1 MKVELTV
8 PSDLSEISLKQYQ
21 KFLKLQDS
29 NEDSYFLQCKMI
41 EIFCNLDA
49 KSVRMLKVGDADR
62 VVDILNNMFEAK
74 PDLIRTFK
82 IGGVEYGII
91 PDLDEISLGEY
102 IDLDTYIGDWQNM
115 QIAMN
120 VLYRPISKKIGDKY
134 LINEYTLDAKEKLE
148 EIPMDIVLGSIF
160 FLYNLGI
167 ELSMVMVDYLE
178 DPQMDSLMQQ
188 QTFQENMDGIKASS
202 LASLKTILDELK
214 ILPN

>member
-1 MKVELTV
+1 MKVELII
-8 PSDLSEISLKQYQ
+8 PSNLSEISLKQYQ
-21 KFLKLQDS
+21 KFLKIQETND
-29 NEDSYFLQCKMI
+29 DSYFLQCKMI

-49 KSVRMLKVGDADR
+49 KSARLLKLTDADR
-62 VVDILNNMFEAK
+62 IVEIINNMFEAK
-74 PDLIRTFK
+74 PSLIRTFK

-91 PDLDEISLGEY
+91 PDLDEMSLGEY
-102 IDLDTYIGDWQNM
+102 IDLDTYIGDWENM

-167 ELSMVMVDYLE
+167 DLSKTMVNYLE
-178 DPQMDSLMQQ
+178 TPQMDSLMQEQ
-188 QTFQENMDGIKASS
+188 IFQESMDGIKASS
-202 LASLKTILDELK
+202 LHSLKTILEDLK
-214 ILPN
+214 ISLN

>member
-8 PSDLSEISLKQYQ
+8 PSNLSEISLKQYQ
-21 KFLKLQDS
+21 KFLKLQES

-49 KSVRMLKVGDADR
+49 KSVRLLKLTDADR
-62 VVDILNNMFEAK
+62 IVEIINNMFEAK
-74 PDLIRTFK
+74 PGLIRTFK

-120 VLYRPISKKIGDKY
+120 VLYRPISKKIGNKY
-134 LINEYTLDAKEKLE
+134 LINEYALDAKEKLE
-148 EIPMDIVLGSIF
+148 EIPMDVVLGSIF
-160 FLYNLGI
+160 FLWNLGI
-167 ELSMVMVDYLE
+167 DLSKTMVNYLE
-178 DPQMDSLMQQ
+178 TPQMDSLMQEQ
-188 QTFQENMDGIKASS
+188 IFQESMDGFKASS
-202 LASLKTILDELK
+202 LHSLKTILEELK
-214 ILPN
+214 ISLN

>member
-1 MKVELTV
+1 MKVELII

-21 KFLKLQDS
+21 KFLKIQETND
-29 NEDSYFLQCKMI
+29 DSYFLQCKMI

-49 KSVRMLKVGDADR
+49 KSARLLKLTDADR
-62 VVDILNNMFEAK
+62 IVEIINNMFEDK
-74 PDLIRTFK
+74 PSLIRTFK

-91 PDLDEISLGEY
+91 PDLDEMSLGEY

-148 EIPMDIVLGSIF
+148 EIPMDVVLGSIF
-160 FLYNLGI
+160 FLWNLGI
-167 ELSMVMVDYLE
+167 DLSKTMVNYLE
-178 DPQMDSLMQQ
+178 APQMDSLMQEQ
-188 QTFQENMDGIKASS
+188 IFQESMDGIKASS
-202 LASLKTILDELK
+202 LHSLKTILEDLK
-214 ILPN
+214 ISLN

>member
-21 KFLKLQDS
+21 KFLKLQES

-82 IGGVEYGII
+82 IGGVDYGMI
-91 PDLDEISLGEY
+91 PDLDDISLGEY

-120 VLYRPISKKIGDKY
+120 VLYRPISKKIGEKY
-134 LINEYTLDAKEKLE
+134 TIVEYDVDAKEKLE
-148 EIPMDIVLGSIF
+148 HIPMDIVLGSIF

>member
-21 KFLKLQDS
+21 KFLKLQEK

-49 KSVRMLKVGDADR
+49 KNVRMLKVGDANK
-62 VVDILNNMFEAK
+62 VVDVLNNMFEKK
-74 PDLIRTFK
+74 PDLTRTFK
-82 IGGVEYGII
+82 IDGVEYGMI
-91 PDLDEISLGEY
+91 PDLDNISLGEY
-102 IDLDTYIGDWQNM
+102 IDLDTYISDWQNM

-120 VLYRPISKKIGDKY
+120 VLYRPIKDKIGDKY
-134 LINEYTLDAKEKLE
+134 TIVDYDVDAKEKLE
-148 EIPMDIVLGSIF
+148 YIPMDIVLGSIF

-178 DPQMDSLMQQ
+178 NPQMGNLMHQQ
-188 QTFQENMDGIKASS
+188 ISQESMDGIKASS
-202 LASLKTILDELK
+202 QASLKTILEELK
-214 ILPN
+214 ISLN

>member
-1 MKVELTV
+1 MKVELII
-8 PSDLSEISLKQYQ
+8 PSNLSEISLKQYQ
-21 KFLKLQDS
+21 KFLKIQETND
-29 NEDSYFLQCKMI
+29 DSYFLQCKMI

-49 KSVRMLKVGDADR
+49 KSARLLKLTDADR
-62 VVDILNNMFEAK
+62 IVEIINNMFEDK
-74 PDLIRTFK
+74 PSLIRTFK

-91 PDLDEISLGEY
+91 PDLDEMSLGEY

-148 EIPMDIVLGSIF
+148 EIPMDVVLGSIF

-167 ELSMVMVDYLE
+167 DLSKTMVNYLE
-178 DPQMDSLMQQ
+178 APQMDSLMQGQ
-188 QTFQENMDGIKASS
+188 IFQENGDGIKASS
-202 LASLKTILDELK
+202 LHSLKTILEDLK
-214 ILPN
+214 ISLN

>member
-49 KSVRMLKVGDADR
+49 KSVRMLKVGDANK
-62 VVDILNNMFEAK
+62 VVDVLNNMFEK
-74 PDLIRTFK
+74 QPELIRTFK
-82 IGGVEYGII
+82 IGGVEYGMI
-91 PDLDEISLGEY
+91 PDLDDISLGEY

-120 VLYRPISKKIGDKY
+120 VLYRPINKKIGDKY
-134 LINEYTLDAKEKLE
+134 TIVDYDVDAKEKLE
-148 EIPMDIVLGSIF
+148 HIPMDIVLGSIF

-178 DPQMDSLMQQ
+178 NPQMDSLMQQ

>member
-1 MKVELTV
+1 MKVELII
-8 PSDLSEISLKQYQ
+8 PSNLSEISLKQYQ
-21 KFLKLQDS
+21 KFLKIQETND
-29 NEDSYFLQCKMI
+29 DSYFLQCKMI

-49 KSVRMLKVGDADR
+49 KSARLLKLTDADR
-62 VVDILNNMFEAK
+62 IVEIINNMFEAK
-74 PDLIRTFK
+74 PSLIRTFK

-91 PDLDEISLGEY
+91 PDLDEMSLGEY
-102 IDLDTYIGDWQNM
+102 IDLDTYIGDCQNM

-167 ELSMVMVDYLE
+167 DLSKTMVNYLE
-178 DPQMDSLMQQ
+178 APQMDSLMQQ
-188 QTFQENMDGIKASS
+188 QIFQESMDGIKASS
-202 LASLKTILDELK
+202 LHSLKTILEDLK
-214 ILPN
+214 ISLN

>member
-1 MKVELTV
+1 MKVELII
-8 PSDLSEISLKQYQ
+8 PSNLSEISLKQYQ
-21 KFLKLQDS
+21 KFLKIQETND
-29 NEDSYFLQCKMI
+29 DSYFLQCKMI

-49 KSVRMLKVGDADR
+49 KSARLLKLTDADR
-62 VVDILNNMFEAK
+62 IVEIINNMFEAK
-74 PDLIRTFK
+74 PSLIRTFK

-91 PDLDEISLGEY
+91 PDLDEMSLGEY

-148 EIPMDIVLGSIF
+148 EIPMDVVLGSIF

-167 ELSMVMVDYLE
+167 DLSKTMVNYLE
-178 DPQMDSLMQQ
+178 APQMDSLMQEQ
-188 QTFQENMDGIKASS
+188 IFQESMDGIKASS
-202 LASLKTILDELK
+202 LHSLKTILEDLK
-214 ILPN
+214 ISLN

>member
-1 MKVELTV
+1 MKVELII
-8 PSDLSEISLKQYQ
+8 PSNLSEISLKQYQ
-21 KFLKLQDS
+21 KFLKIQETND
-29 NEDSYFLQCKMI
+29 DSYFLQCKMI

-49 KSVRMLKVGDADR
+49 KSARLLKLTDADR
-62 VVDILNNMFEAK
+62 IVEIINNMFEDK
-74 PDLIRTFK
+74 PSLIRTFK

-91 PDLDEISLGEY
+91 PDLDEMSLGEY

-167 ELSMVMVDYLE
+167 DLSKTMLNYLE
-178 DPQMDSLMQQ
+178 APQMDNLMQQ
-188 QTFQENMDGIKASS
+188 QIFQESMDGIKASS
-202 LASLKTILDELK
+202 LHSLKTILEDLK
-214 ILPN
+214 ISLN

>member
-1 MKVELTV
+1 MKVELII
-8 PSDLSEISLKQYQ
+8 PSNLSEISLKQYQ
-21 KFLKLQDS
+21 KFLKIQETND
-29 NEDSYFLQCKMI
+29 DSYFLQCKMI

-49 KSVRMLKVGDADR
+49 KSARLLKLTDADR
-62 VVDILNNMFEAK
+62 IVEIINNMFEDK
-74 PDLIRTFK
+74 PSLIRTFK

-91 PDLDEISLGEY
+91 PDLDEMSLGEY

-167 ELSMVMVDYLE
+167 DLSKTMVNYLE
-178 DPQMDSLMQQ
+178 APQMDNLMQQ
-188 QTFQENMDGIKASS
+188 QIFQESMDGFKASS
-202 LASLKTILDELK
+202 LHSLKTILEELK
-214 ILPN
+214 ISLN